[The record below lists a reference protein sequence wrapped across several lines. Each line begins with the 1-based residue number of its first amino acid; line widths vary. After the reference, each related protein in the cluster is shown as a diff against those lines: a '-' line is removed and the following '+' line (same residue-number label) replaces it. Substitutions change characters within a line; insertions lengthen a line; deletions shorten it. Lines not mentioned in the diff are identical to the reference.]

1 MNSVVAGLG
10 IAAKHGRLLLIL
22 GLLAGALLPGLA
34 QAMKP
39 WLRELVALLLF
50 LAALR
55 VGPGRLAGSL
65 QRTLPAVLTVLIYQ
79 LVLPLLAV
87 GIAHMAGI
95 ATTPAA
101 LAVVLVLSAASIAG
115 SPNLAILSGADPAPA
130 FRLLIVGTALLPLTV
145 IPVFHLMP
153 ALGRGAEVLLPA
165 ARLLV
170 VIAVAALAAFALRK
184 TVLVNPGPAGVA
196 ALDGASALAMAVVVV
211 GLMSAI
217 GPALRTAPDVLLGWL
232 ALAFAVNIGGQVLAA
247 FALGRCGVGRD
258 LPSLAIVAGNRNI
271 ALFLIALPPAVTDQV
286 LMFIGCYQIPMYT
299 TPLLLSGFYRWM
311 ARG

>member
-1 MNSVVAGLG
+1 MNAVVAGLG
-10 IAAKHGRLLLIL
+10 LAAKHGRLFLIL

-39 WLRELVALLLF
+39 WLRDLVALLLF

-87 GIAHMAGI
+87 GIAHAAGI

-165 ARLLV
+165 ARLLM

-184 TVLVNPGPAGVA
+184 TVLVNPGPAGMA

-232 ALAFAVNIGGQVLAA
+232 ALAFVVNIGGQVLAA
-247 FALGRCGVGRD
+247 FALGRCGVGHD

-271 ALFLIALPPAVTDQV
+271 ALFLIALPPSVTDQV

>member
-1 MNSVVAGLG
+1 VNAVVAGLG
-10 IAAKHGRLLLIL
+10 LAARHGRLLLIL

-65 QRTLPAVLTVLIYQ
+65 QRTLPAVLTVLVYQ

-87 GIAHMAGI
+87 GIAYAAGI

-145 IPVFHLMP
+145 IPVFHAMP

-165 ARLLV
+165 ARLLA

-184 TVLVNPGPAGVA
+184 TVLVNPGPAGMA

-217 GPALRTAPDVLLGWL
+217 GPALRAAPTALLGWL
-232 ALAFAVNIGGQVLAA
+232 VLAFAVNIGGQVIAALA
-247 FALGRCGVGRD
+247 LRWGGVGRD

-271 ALFLIALPPAVTDQV
+271 ALFLIALPPSVTDQV